1 MNYKVLHRSIAV
13 VMVFV
18 VLFSTLSFTIS
29 KHYCGDKLVDTAI
42 FQEAKTCGMEKLQVL
57 TNSKCSVTKKSCC
70 SDEHLVIKGQEE
82 MKLSSFDKLSL
93 EQQLFFT
100 TFCYTYFNLFNAIE
114 QKENN
119 FKDYSPPLI
128 VRDIHLLDEVYLI

>member
-1 MNYKVLHRSIAV
+1 MNYKKLHKGIAV

-42 FQEAKTCGMEKLQVL
+42 FHEAKTCGMNKLQAS
-57 TNSKCSVTKKSCC
+57 TNSECSITKKSCC

-82 MKLSSFDKLSL
+82 MKLSSFDKLSF
-93 EQQLFFT
+93 EHQLFFT
-100 TFCYTYFNLFNAIE
+100 TFCYTYFNLFQENDL
-114 QKENN
+114 KENN
-119 FKDYSPPLI
+119 FKDYAPPLI
-128 VRDIHLLDEVYLI
+128 VKDIHILDEVYLI